1 LLPLQSG
8 KSGTIS
14 LMQAS
19 LRSLRIVWIALL
31 MALGIY
37 IYLPES
43 LNLQPRATSPVIF
56 LAVAVVTIA
65 IVGSAFF
72 MRRKWIAP
80 AQAVL
85 AADLENSKALARWR
99 TGYLACLALAES
111 LGLYGLVLRFLG
123 FTLQQVEPFYLASL
137 GLLLFFYPRFSARGT
152 A

>member
-1 LLPLQSG
+1 LLHLLPG

-31 MALGIY
+31 IALGIY
-37 IYLPES
+37 VYLPES
-43 LNLQPRATSPVIF
+43 LNVQPRTPSPVIF
-56 LAVAVVTIA
+56 LAVAVVTIG

-80 AQAVL
+80 AQAEL
-85 AADLENSKALARWR
+85 AADLENGKALARWR
-99 TGYLACLALAES
+99 TGYLCCLALAES

-123 FTLQQVEPFYLASL
+123 FTLQQVEPFYLAGL
-137 GLLLFFYPRFSARGT
+137 GLLLFFFPRFSASRT